1 MADKKRKK
9 MSAKLFTII
18 VSCIA
23 AVLIAFAIA
32 LPVVT
37 VGTYDDVLRDFFG
50 TTSRKTSGIDT
61 DATKDYDKEY
71 NKSDFENKTALQN
84 AAQKFTR
91 EAGAEGFVLLKNDT
105 AGGKGLPIKT
115 DANNKTK
122 LSLFSQSSVDMQ
134 AGGTGSGVSY
144 INGDF
149 KSALEAQ
156 NYTVNEKLWSF
167 YKGTGK
173 KRGGG
178 ALNYGGAEDWSI
190 NESDISA
197 ISDAAKSEATGTTP
211 IFVITRTGG
220 EGRDLARYMGSDPNY
235 EISGGWFG
243 ATKPNSW
250 TKNVKAEDKDKHY
263 LEPDSVELGVI
274 KYLNDNFDNVI
285 LIVNTNNAFELGWVA
300 NYPNIRSVLWA
311 SGAGGETYN
320 AVADVISGKVTPSG
334 KLVDTFAY
342 DAFSAPAMQN
352 MGDLQYE
359 NGGKATGYYGVSY
372 DEGIYVGYKYYETR
386 YTDKVNGVT
395 GVGDYDYA
403 TTVQYPFGYGLSYTT
418 FAWSDFD
425 VTDKTADGDMT
436 VSVKVKNTG
445 AVKGKEVVEVYLQAP
460 YTEYDAIN
468 HIEKSAVSL
477 VGFGKTAELAPNAEE
492 TVSVTVNVRDFITY
506 DDVKDKTYILEDGDY
521 LLTAARDAHAAANNF
536 LAHKGKTITDGMTAA
551 GDKTFVKVWNNP
563 TFDKTTYKTSDAG
576 VEITNV
582 FDDATLIDRDEYLSR
597 ADWVGTYPKQHGNQ
611 NGKAVSTNSEKNGYQ
626 WRENIDDARLAKLKL
641 NNGSPE
647 AANNPMSEAEAA
659 KLAKPFGQK
668 GELELVDYRGKEFDE
683 VDWDILINQMT
694 SGEITQIIKLAGY
707 KTDAAK
713 SINKPKAIDLDG
725 PSGLNNMATHEPY
738 SITYPSEV
746 NIASSWNRAI
756 SYDHG
761 KFVANDGLI
770 SGAGASGWYAPAMNI
785 HRTPFAGRN
794 FEYYSEDAFM
804 SGAMALEAVNATA
817 ERGMY
822 SFIKHFALNDQ
833 EDHRTENG
841 LATWSNEQA
850 IREIYLQ
857 PFRVCVERRAE
868 VETRYWEYNAEEDKF
883 VEKTAKIPGVLA
895 IMSSFNRIG
904 TTWAGGDY
912 RLITQVLRNEWGF
925 EGMVLTDYD
934 NGGYMNTQQ
943 CLRAGGDVKLTQ
955 QNTVPYSI
963 KTDADKYYARQAM
976 KHVLYTV
983 VNSNAMNGYI
993 HGVKVGAEPFAYY
1006 YLILIAVG
1014 VLAAGFTAWA
1024 ATIAVLKWRRE
1035 LREGKGESAEAPAP
1049 QNTED
1054 APAPE
1059 DKE

>member
-23 AVLIAFAIA
+23 AILIAFAIA

-37 VGTYDDVLRDFFG
+37 VGTYDAVLRDFFG
-50 TTSRKTSGIDT
+50 TTSRKSSGIDT

-71 NKSDFENKTALQN
+71 NKSDYASKADLQT
-84 AAQKFTR
+84 AAQKYTR

-105 AGGKGLPIKT
+105 AGGKGLPIAT
-115 DANNKTK
+115 TAANKTK
-122 LSLFSQSSVDMQ
+122 ISLFSQSSVDML

-144 INGDF
+144 INGDM

-156 NYTVNEKLWSF
+156 NYTVNEKLWNF

-178 ALNYGGAEDWSI
+178 ALSYGGAEDWSI
-190 NESDISA
+190 NESDISKIPA
-197 ISDAAKSEATGTTP
+197 DAKSEATGTTP
-211 IFVITRTGG
+211 IFIISRTGG
-220 EGRDLARYMGSDPNY
+220 EGRDLARYMGSDSSVKAN
-235 EISGGWFG
+235 E
-243 ATKPNSW
+243 W

-285 LIVNTNNAFELGWVA
+285 LVVNTNNAFELGWI
-300 NYPNIRSVLWA
+300 NDYPNIKSVLWA
-311 SGAGGETYN
+311 PGAGGETYN

-334 KLVDTFAY
+334 RLVDTFAY

-403 TTVQYPFGYGLSYTT
+403 IAVQYPFGYGLSYTT
-418 FAWSDFD
+418 FTWSDFA

-445 AVKGKEVVEVYLQAP
+445 SVKGKDVVEIYLQAP
-460 YTEYDAIN
+460 YTAYDATN

-477 VGFGKTAELAPNAEE
+477 IGFGKTAELEPNAED

-506 DDVKDKTYILEDGDY
+506 DDVKDRTYILEDGDY
-521 LLTAARDAHAAANNF
+521 LITAARDAHEAANNF
-536 LAHKGKTITDGMTAA
+536 LANKGKTVADGMTAE
-551 GDKTFVKVWNNP
+551 GNSSFVKVWNNP
-563 TFDKTTYKTSDAG
+563 TFDKTTYATSDAG
-576 VEITNV
+576 VAITNV
-582 FDDATLIDRDEYLSR
+582 FDDASLIARDKYLSR
-597 ADWVGTYPKQHGNQ
+597 ANWEGTWPKQHGDQSGQ
-611 NGKAVSTNSEKNGYQ
+611 NVSTNSEKNGYQ
-626 WRENIDDARLAKLKL
+626 WREAIDDARLAKMKQI
-641 NNGSPE
+641 GTAES
-647 AANNPMSEAEAA
+647 ANNPLTDEEAG
-659 KLAKPFGQK
+659 KLAKPFDQK
-668 GELELVDYRGKEFDE
+668 GDLELIDFRGKEFGQ
-683 VDWDILINQMT
+683 VDWDKIIDQMT
-694 SGEITQIIKLAGY
+694 TGEITKIIKLAGY
-707 KTDAAK
+707 KTDEAI
-713 SINKPKAIDLDG
+713 SIGKPLAIDLDG

-738 SITYPSEV
+738 SITYPAEV
-746 NIASSWNRAI
+746 NIAASWNRAI

-770 SGAGASGWYAPAMNI
+770 SGAAASGWYAPAMNI

-794 FEYYSEDAFM
+794 FEYYSEDAYM

-868 VETRYWEYNAEEDKF
+868 VETTFWEYDEENKEQPF
-883 VEKTAKIPGVLA
+883 TKKTAKVPGVLA

-904 TTWAGGDY
+904 ATWAGGDY
-912 RLITQVLRNEWGF
+912 RLITKVLRNEWGF
-925 EGMVLTDYD
+925 DGMVLTDYD

-955 QNTVPYSI
+955 QGWVPYSI
-963 KTDADKYYARQAM
+963 KTDADKYHARQAM

-983 VNSNAMNGYI
+983 ANSNAMNGYI
-993 HGVKVGAEPFAYY
+993 HGVKVAGKPFAYY

-1035 LREGKGESAEAPAP
+1035 LREGKGESAESAP
-1049 QNTED
+1049 QKTED

>member
-37 VGTYDDVLRDFFG
+37 VGTYDQVLRDFFG

-61 DATKDYDKEY
+61 DATKDYDKDY
-71 NKSDFENKTALQN
+71 NKSDFADKTALQT

-105 AGGKGLPIKT
+105 ADGKGLPIKT

-220 EGRDLARYMGSDPNY
+220 EGRDLARYMGADPNV
-235 EISGGWFG
+235 SGGGWF
-243 ATKPNSW
+243 ASKPNEW
-250 TKNVKAEDKDKHY
+250 TNKVKAEDKDKHY

-285 LIVNTNNAFELGWVA
+285 LVVNTNNAFELGWVA
-300 NYPNIRSVLWA
+300 NYPNIKSVLWA
-311 SGAGGETYN
+311 PGAGGETYN

-334 KLVDTFAY
+334 KLVDTFAFN
-342 DAFSAPAMQN
+342 AFSAPAMQN

-359 NGGKATGYYGVSY
+359 NNGKATGYYGVSY

-395 GVGDYDYA
+395 GVGDYKYA
-403 TTVQYPFGYGLSYTT
+403 ETVQYPFGYGLSYTT
-418 FAWSDFD
+418 FAWSDF
-425 VTDKTADGDMT
+425 VVSDKTADGDMT

-460 YTEYDAIN
+460 YTAYDATN

-477 VGFGKTAELAPNAEE
+477 VGFGKTAELAPGADE

-536 LAHKGKTITDGMTAA
+536 LAHKGKTVDDGMTAE
-551 GDKTFVKVWNNP
+551 GDSTFVEVWNNP
-563 TFDKTTYKTSDAG
+563 TFDRTTYKTSDAG

-582 FDDATLIDRDEYLSR
+582 FDDASLIARDKYLSR

-611 NGKAVSTNSEKNGYQ
+611 SGKVVSTNSEKNGYQ
-626 WRENIDDARLAKLKL
+626 WRENIDDARLAKLSL
-641 NNGSPE
+641 NDGSPE
-647 AANNPMSEAEAA
+647 AANNPMQETEAA
-659 KLAKPFGQK
+659 KLAKPFGQS
-668 GELELVDYRGKEFDE
+668 GELELIDFRGKEFKE
-683 VDWDILINQMT
+683 VDWDKIINQMT
-694 SGEITQIIKLAGY
+694 TGEITKIIKLAGY
-707 KTDAAK
+707 ETAAAK
-713 SINKPKAIDLDG
+713 SIGKPRAIDLDG

-738 SITYPSEV
+738 SITYPAEV
-746 NIASSWNRAI
+746 NIAASWNRAI

-794 FEYYSEDAFM
+794 FEY
-804 SGAMALEAVNATA
+804 
-817 ERGMY
+817 
-822 SFIKHFALNDQ
+822 
-833 EDHRTENG
+833 
-841 LATWSNEQA
+841 
-850 IREIYLQ
+850 
-857 PFRVCVERRAE
+857 
-868 VETRYWEYNAEEDKF
+868 
-883 VEKTAKIPGVLA
+883 
-895 IMSSFNRIG
+895 
-904 TTWAGGDY
+904 
-912 RLITQVLRNEWGF
+912 
-925 EGMVLTDYD
+925 
-934 NGGYMNTQQ
+934 
-943 CLRAGGDVKLTQ
+943 
-955 QNTVPYSI
+955 
-963 KTDADKYYARQAM
+963 
-976 KHVLYTV
+976 
-983 VNSNAMNGYI
+983 
-993 HGVKVGAEPFAYY
+993 
-1006 YLILIAVG
+1006 
-1014 VLAAGFTAWA
+1014 
-1024 ATIAVLKWRRE
+1024 
-1035 LREGKGESAEAPAP
+1035 
-1049 QNTED
+1049 
-1054 APAPE
+1054 
-1059 DKE
+1059 

>member
-23 AVLIAFAIA
+23 AVLIALAIVF
-32 LPVVT
+32 PVVT
-37 VGTYDDVLRDFFG
+37 ISLFDPVLRDFFG
-50 TTSRKTSGIDT
+50 TAGRKGGAIGNEET
-61 DATKDYDKEY
+61 ANYDKVY
-71 NKSDFENKTALQN
+71 NKSDFADKAALQS

-167 YKGTGK
+167 YKGTGN

-197 ISDAAKSEATGTTP
+197 IPDNAKTEATGTTP

-220 EGRDLARYMGSDPNY
+220 EGRDLARHMGLDPSV
-235 EISGGWFG
+235 SG
-243 ATKPNSW
+243 NEW
-250 TKNVKAEDKDKHY
+250 TKKVKAEDKDKHY

-285 LIVNTNNAFELGWVA
+285 LVVNTNNAFELGWVA
-300 NYPNIRSVLWA
+300 NYPNIKSVLWA
-311 SGAGGETYN
+311 PGAGGETYN

-334 KLVDTFAY
+334 KLVDTFAF

-386 YTDKVNGVT
+386 YTDKVNGVK
-395 GVGDYDYA
+395 GVGDYEYA
-403 TTVQYPFGYGLSYTT
+403 ETVQYPFGYGLSYTT
-418 FAWSDFD
+418 FAWSDFY

-460 YTEYDAIN
+460 YNEYDATN

-536 LAHKGKTITDGMTAA
+536 LAHKGKTVDDGMTAE
-551 GDKTFVKVWNNP
+551 GDSEFVKVWNNP
-563 TFDKTTYKTSDAG
+563 TFDRTTYKTSDAG

-582 FDDATLIDRDEYLSR
+582 FDDASLIARDKYLSR

-611 NGKAVSTNSEKNGYQ
+611 DGKVVSTNGEKNGYQ
-626 WRENIDDARLAKLKL
+626 WRENIDDARLAKLKQK
-641 NNGSPE
+641 GTSE
-647 AANNPMSEAEAA
+647 AANNPLSDAEAA
-659 KLAKPFGQK
+659 KLAKKLGQK
-668 GELELVDYRGKEFDE
+668 GDLELIDYRGKEFDE

-694 SGEITQIIKLAGY
+694 SGEITQIIKWAGY
-707 KTDAAK
+707 KTDAAQ
-713 SINKPKAIDLDG
+713 SINKPKAVDLDG

-770 SGAGASGWYAPAMNI
+770 SGAAASGWYAPAMNI

-794 FEYYSEDAFM
+794 FEYYSEDSYM

-833 EDHRTENG
+833 EDHRSQNG

-895 IMSSFNRIG
+895 IMTSFNRIG
-904 TTWAGGDY
+904 ATWAGGDY
-912 RLITQVLRNEWGF
+912 RLLTQVLRNEWGF
-925 EGMVLTDYD
+925 DGMVLTDYD
-934 NGGYMNTQQ
+934 NGGYMDTYQ
-943 CLRAGGDVKLTQ
+943 CVRAGGDVKLTQ
-955 QNTVPYSI
+955 FMPPAYSI
-963 KTDADKYYARQAM
+963 KNDTEVYYAREAM